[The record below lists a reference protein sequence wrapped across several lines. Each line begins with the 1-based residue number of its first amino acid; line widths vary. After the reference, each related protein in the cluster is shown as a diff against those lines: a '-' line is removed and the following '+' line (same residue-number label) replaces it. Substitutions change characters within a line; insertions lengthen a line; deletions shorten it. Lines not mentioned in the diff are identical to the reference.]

1 MAIEGR
7 SANEKLRGYLMEATK
22 KSTLPAK
29 VYKETLR
36 SLIHEF
42 GNLGYIDAEGNFT
55 DVKCFHANPERTI
68 AKLYQDNN
76 IILPVVTVGQTKI
89 DDDPTRR
96 KYKPIIIASKFYN
109 EETARAERVISFV
122 DRPVNISYGVSI
134 WAKYMEDMDQLAEQ
148 VRLKFNPSLF
158 FITPYSKD
166 TKAFLT
172 DEANNSDVTAG
183 DREDRLIRK
192 TFTVSV
198 ETYIPSPKFRYTS
211 TGKIEELGVDVH
223 LT

>member
-68 AKLYQDNN
+68 AKLYQENN

-109 EETARAERVISFV
+109 NETARAERVISFV

-134 WAKYMEDMDQLAEQ
+134 WTKYMEDMDQLAEQ